1 MLVKPENIRDK
12 VKQTL
17 SVPLLLLSLCLFA
30 SCSNSYIDE
39 VDRSGGYQFR
49 PGFPEVRL
57 VTAGTVD
64 EYTDSTR
71 ITVTGEIVYASLV
84 FKKVGEIYR
93 SEIVVE
99 VQILDQTNPENI
111 IEAKNYPITIDE
123 ESSNKVVSQEEYLV
137 RKIYDVD
144 PGEYII
150 NFSVTDLSNNKQTIR
165 TAETYIPDPNDQV
178 SHITNIQI
186 FSKDETYGNN
196 FDPITTYDISNQ
208 ADSVRFVFQ
217 VTNNKP
223 ESPITIDSRLIKFR
237 SDTTISRPM
246 SWPNYNN
253 SHIAY
258 RGILYD
264 KYEVVSS
271 SRRIINQPGSV
282 SIEFIFPNLPRGNY
296 RFEVRSDS
304 DDDDNELFKGRDF
317 SVKSLNYPSLKTPEE
332 LAAPLYY
339 LMDKKEY
346 EEIMAIKD
354 SKKLK
359 RAIDRF
365 WLKNVKNSKK
375 AQNVISLYYERVEEA
390 NKQFASFKEGWKTD
404 MGMIYILFGPPW
416 YINSSLDQT
425 IWSYS
430 YNFNEFET
438 NFYFRTPRIKNKF
451 FPFDNYLLMRTQQ
464 YHSVQYQQIQMW
476 LTGNIL
482 RDNL

>member
-1 MLVKPENIRDK
+1 MFLKFGSRRIMTICAPRILVLI
-12 VKQTL
+12 L
-17 SVPLLLLSLCLFA
+17 GLFIMA
-30 SCSNSYIDE
+30 SCSNSYVDD
-39 VDRSGGYQFR
+39 VDRSGGYQFK

-71 ITVTGEIVYASLV
+71 ISVTGEIVYASLV
-84 FKKVGEIYR
+84 FKKKEDIFQ
-93 SEIVVE
+93 SQIVIE
-99 VQILDQTNPENI
+99 VQILDQTNTENI
-111 IEAKNYPITIDE
+111 IEAKSYPITIE
-123 ESSNKVVSQEEYLV
+123 ENNQSLIVSQEEYLFKEV
-137 RKIYDVD
+137 YDVD

-165 TAETYIPDPNDQV
+165 SAEAYIPNPNDQV

-186 FSKDETYGNN
+186 FAKDETYSES

-208 ADSVRFVFQ
+208 ADSVRFLFQ

-223 ESPITIDSRLIKFR
+223 ENPITIDTRLIKFR
-237 SDTTISRPM
+237 SDTTIARPM
-246 SWPNYNN
+246 SWPNYNS

-258 RGILYD
+258 KGISYD

-282 SIEFIFPNLPRGNY
+282 SIEFLFPNLARGNY
-296 RFEVRSDS
+296 RFEVKSDS
-304 DDDDNELFKGRDF
+304 DDENELFKGRDF

-346 EEIMAIKD
+346 EQLMSITDNTEL
-354 SKKLK
+354 KK
-359 RAIDRF
+359 AIDRF
-365 WLKNVKNSKK
+365 WLKNIKNSKK

-404 MGMIYILFGPPW
+404 MGMVYILFGPPW
-416 YINSSLDQT
+416 YVNSSLDRT
-425 IWSYS
+425 VWSYS
-430 YNFNEFET
+430 YNFNDFET
-438 NFYFRTPRIKNKF
+438 NFYFQTPRIKNKF
-451 FPFDNYLLMRTQQ
+451 YPFDNYLLLRTQQ
-464 YHSVQYQQIQMW
+464 YHTVQYQQIQMW